1 MTKGRLIGLGI
12 GIVLIAAAFGI
23 VLWQGMSQSTNNVA
37 LAQGAATATPAASP
51 TTVPATAPQQQQQ
64 QQQQAIGDNFWTL
77 LAGKLGVSAD
87 DLKKQALETRQG
99 MIDQAVKDGRITQ
112 EQADALKQQIT
123 SDNIIAPIQ
132 LPRSAQ
138 GAPNNQ
144 NPNNPQMPGRGFGPF
159 NNPGRG
165 FGNGGGNQNPG
176 PFGYGFGMM
185 HGRGMMEGGL
195 QDVEAVA
202 QALKLDAKAL
212 IEQLAQGKTLAEIAK
227 AQNVDE
233 AAVKKAL
240 IDARTAR
247 IDQLLA
253 YGLISQVQADQMKAQ
268 LTPDKIDLSRP
279 LWFQFRTQQNAP
291 KSSQLMPGFGMGQVF
306 GDANGDIQLFG
317 QTFHMGPDMMQPFDG
332 LFGTDGNLTVPQ
344 DNIQTQ

>member
-1 MTKGRLIGLGI
+1 MTKGRIFGLGI

-23 VLWQGMSQSTNNVA
+23 VLWQGMSQSANNVA
-37 LAQGAATATPAASP
+37 LAQGAATATPSASP
-51 TTVPATAPQQQQQ
+51 TTAPSTAPQQQQQ
-64 QQQQAIGDNFWTL
+64 QQQQTIGDNFWTL

-87 DLKKQALETRQG
+87 DLKNKAVETRQE

-112 EQADALKQQIT
+112 EQGDAIKKNIT
-123 SDNIIAPIQ
+123 SNNIIAPIP
-132 LPRSAQ
+132 LPRTTQ
-138 GAPNNQ
+138 GNPNNQ

-159 NNPGRG
+159 NNPGK
-165 FGNGGGNQNPG
+165 GNQYPG

-185 HGRGMMEGGL
+185 PGHGMLGEGL

-202 QALKLDAKAL
+202 KVLKLDAKAL

-233 AAVKKAL
+233 SVVKQAI

-253 YGLISQVQADQMKAQ
+253 YGLISQVQADQMKSQ

-279 LWFQFRTQQNAP
+279 LWFQFRMQQSMP
-291 KSSQLMPGFGMGQVF
+291 KSSQLAPGFGMGQVF
-306 GDANGDIQLFG
+306 GNPNGDIQLFG
-317 QTFHMGPDMMQPFDG
+317 QTFHFGPDMNQPYDG
-332 LFGTDGNLTVPQ
+332 LFGTDGNLNVPQ

>member
-51 TTVPATAPQQQQQ
+51 TAAPSTAPQQQ

-87 DLKKQALETRQG
+87 DLKKQALAARQE

-112 EQADALKQQIT
+112 AQADAIKQRIT

-138 GAPNNQ
+138 GTPNNQ
-144 NPNNPQMPGRGFGPF
+144 NPNNPQTPGRGFGPF
-159 NNPGRG
+159 NYPGRG
-165 FGNGGGNQNPG
+165 FGNGGKQNPG
-176 PFGYGFGMM
+176 PFGYGFGTMP
-185 HGRGMMEGGL
+185 GRGMLGGGL
-195 QDVEAVA
+195 QDIEAVA
-202 QALKLDAKAL
+202 QVLKLDAKAL

-306 GDANGDIQLFG
+306 GDPNGDIQLFG

-332 LFGTDGNLTVPQ
+332 LFGTDGNLNVPQ